1 MLLVAAL
8 ALLVGITL
16 GLLGGGGTIL
26 TVPVLVYLLA
36 VPAKPAIATSLFVVA
51 ATSAASLGIHA
62 RSGLVRWRVGLL
74 FGGASMVGAFGG
86 GRLGALLDPTVLLLS
101 FAAMMLAT
109 ATAMLMKGTSVIKDR
124 KTELSWPKVVAEGL
138 VVGAVTGLVGAGGGF
153 LVVPALVLLG
163 GLTMQEAIGTS
174 LLVIALK
181 SSAGLAG
188 YMGRVDIDWSIA
200 LPMAGF
206 AILGSLVGSRLA
218 HKLPQAVLRRVF
230 AGFVLIMGV
239 VMVLAEVW

>member
-1 MLLVAAL
+1 MPLVVAL
-8 ALLVGITL
+8 GLLVGITL

-26 TVPVLVYLLA
+26 TVPALVYVLE
-36 VPAKPAIATSLFVVA
+36 VPTKPAIATSLFVVA
-51 ATSAASLGIHA
+51 ATSAASLGMHA

-86 GRLGALLDPTVLLLS
+86 GRLGTLLDPTILLLS

-109 ATAMLMKGTSVIKDR
+109 ATAMLVRGGSVVSKE
-124 KTELSWPKVVAEGL
+124 KTRLAWPKVVAEGL
-138 VVGAVTGLVGAGGGF
+138 IVGGVTGLVGAGGGF

-188 YMGRVDIDWSIA
+188 YLGRVEIDWSIA
-200 LPMAGF
+200 LPMAGL
-206 AILGSLVGSRLA
+206 AIVGSLLGARLA
-218 HKLPQAVLRRVF
+218 HRMPQEVLRRVF
-230 AGFVLIMGV
+230 AGFVLVMGV
-239 VMVLAEVW
+239 VMVLAELR